1 MNIGIVEDS
10 PLIQERLR
18 RMLEQLPGARIVGM
32 ASDMKSAEQLLLQ
45 QDPDLPLAEKIEA
58 VILDT
63 QLSDG
68 NCLALVKKMKHAFPK
83 IKVVVFSNHASDEY
97 RFLAQR
103 AGADQFLDKSTDSEL
118 LIPLLQLWK

>member
-10 PLIQERLR
+10 PLIQERLK
-18 RMLEQLPGARIVGM
+18 RMLEQLPEARIVGI
-32 ASDMKSAEQLLLQ
+32 AGDMKSAEQLLLQ
-45 QDPDLPLAEKIEA
+45 QDPGLTAADKIQA

-63 QLSDG
+63 QLPDG
-68 NCLALVKKMKHAFPK
+68 NCLEIVKKMKHAFPQ

-97 RFLAQR
+97 RFLAKR
-103 AGADQFLDKSTDSEL
+103 AGADEFLDKSTDGEL